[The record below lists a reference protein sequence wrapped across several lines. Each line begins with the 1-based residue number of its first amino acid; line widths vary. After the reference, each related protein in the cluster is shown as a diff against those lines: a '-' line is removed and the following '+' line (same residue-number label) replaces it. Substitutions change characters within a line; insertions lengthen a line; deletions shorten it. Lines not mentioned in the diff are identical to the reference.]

1 MARPFGTKKIATP
14 EILWQHFLDYKE
26 WVRNNPILVQDYIG
40 KESQMVYR
48 ERQRPLTI
56 EGFECYCFDNDIIGD
71 LSHYF
76 ANTHNNYTDFL
87 TICTSIRKA
96 VRNNQIEGGMA
107 GIFNASITQ
116 RLNGLTENVNQ
127 DIKSNGKEIS
137 NTLQIEI
144 IKPNNES
151 DGSI

>member
-14 EILWQHFLDYKE
+14 EILWNHFLDYKE
-26 WVRNNPILVQDYIG
+26 WVKNNPILVQDYIG

-48 ERQRPLTI
+48 ERQRPLTV
-56 EGFECYCFDNDIIGD
+56 EGFECYCFDNNIINDLGD
-71 LSHYF
+71 YF
-76 ANTHNNYTDFL
+76 KNDDGRYSDYAPICNN
-87 TICTSIRKA
+87 IRKQ

-144 IKPNNES
+144 IKPIN
-151 DGSI
+151 D

>member
-87 TICTSIRKA
+87 TICKSIRKA

-144 IKPNNES
+144 IKPIN
-151 DGSI
+151 D

>member
-14 EILWQHFLDYKE
+14 EILWKHFLDYKE
-26 WVRNNPILVQDYIG
+26 WVKSNPILVQDYIG
-40 KESQMVYR
+40 KDAQMIYR

-56 EGFECYCFDNDIIGD
+56 EGFECYCFDNDIINDLGD
-71 LSHYF
+71 YF
-76 ANTHNNYTDFL
+76 KNDDGRYSDYAPICNN
-87 TICTSIRKA
+87 IRKA

-107 GIFNASITQ
+107 GIFNPSITQ

-144 IKPNNES
+144 IKPTN
-151 DGSI
+151 D

>member
-26 WVRNNPILVQDYIG
+26 WVKSNPILVQDYIG
-40 KESQMVYR
+40 KDAQMIYR

-56 EGFECYCFDNDIIGD
+56 EGFECYCFDNDIINDLGD
-71 LSHYF
+71 YF
-76 ANTHNNYTDFL
+76 KNDDGRYSDYAPICNN
-87 TICTSIRKA
+87 IRKA

-107 GIFNASITQ
+107 GIFNPSITQ

-137 NTLQIEI
+137 NTIQVEI
-144 IKPNNES
+144 VRNKE
-151 DGSI
+151 

>member
-26 WVRNNPILVQDYIG
+26 WVKNNPILVQDYIG
-40 KESQMVYR
+40 KDVQMIYR

-56 EGFECYCFDNDIIGD
+56 EGFECYCFDNDIINDLGD
-71 LSHYF
+71 YF
-76 ANTHNNYTDFL
+76 KNDNGRYSDYAPICNN
-87 TICTSIRKA
+87 IRKA

-107 GIFNASITQ
+107 GIYNASITQ

-144 IKPNNES
+144 IKPIN
-151 DGSI
+151 D

>member
-26 WVRNNPILVQDYIG
+26 WVKSNPILVQDYIG
-40 KESQMVYR
+40 KDAQMIYR

-56 EGFECYCFDNDIIGD
+56 EGFECYCFDNDIINDLGD
-71 LSHYF
+71 YF
-76 ANTHNNYTDFL
+76 KNDDGRYSDYAPICNN
-87 TICTSIRKA
+87 IRKA

-107 GIFNASITQ
+107 GIFNPSITQ

-144 IKPNNES
+144 IKPTN
-151 DGSI
+151 D

>member
-137 NTLQIEI
+137 NTIQVEI
-144 IKPNNES
+144 VRNKE
-151 DGSI
+151 

>member
-26 WVRNNPILVQDYIG
+26 WVKSNPILVQDYIG
-40 KESQMVYR
+40 KDAQMIYR

-56 EGFECYCFDNDIIGD
+56 EGFECYCFDNDIISH
-71 LSHYF
+71 LSDYF
-76 ANTHNNYTDFL
+76 ANYEERYSDYT
-87 TICTSIRKA
+87 TICNNIRKA

-107 GIFNASITQ
+107 GIFNPSITQ

-137 NTLQIEI
+137 NTIQVEI
-144 IKPNNES
+144 VRNKE
-151 DGSI
+151 

>member
-26 WVRNNPILVQDYIG
+26 WVKNNPILVQDYIG
-40 KESQMVYR
+40 KDAQMIYR

-76 ANTHNNYTDFL
+76 ANTDNNYTDYL

-107 GIFNASITQ
+107 GIYNASITQ
-116 RLNGLTENVNQ
+116 RLNNLRESVDT
-127 DIKSNGKEIS
+127 DITTNGKEI
-137 NTLQIEI
+137 NDTIKVEI
-144 IKPNNES
+144 VKPVDERE
-151 DGSI
+151 

>member
-26 WVRNNPILVQDYIG
+26 WVKNNPILVQDYIG
-40 KESQMVYR
+40 KDVQMIYR

-56 EGFECYCFDNDIIGD
+56 EGFECYCFDNDIINDLGD
-71 LSHYF
+71 YF
-76 ANTHNNYTDFL
+76 KNDNGRYSDYAPICNN
-87 TICTSIRKA
+87 IRKA

-107 GIFNASITQ
+107 GIYNASITQ

-127 DIKSNGKEIS
+127 DIKTNGKEIN
-137 NTLQIEI
+137 NTIQVEI
-144 IKPNNES
+144 VRNKE
-151 DGSI
+151 